1 MSKPVVR
8 IGPEDRRPGP
18 VTSGMV
24 REEALA
30 TDRVWAG
37 FVRTAPGSISGWHHH
52 GVHETAIYVLS
63 GVLLMEFGSGGLD
76 RVEAAPGDFVL
87 VPPGTIHRESNP
99 SEDEGEII
107 VVRSGTG
114 EAVVNVEG
122 PEAPGGI

>member
-1 MSKPVVR
+1 
-8 IGPEDRRPGP
+8 
-18 VTSGMV
+18 MV

-63 GVLLMEFGSGGLD
+63 GVLLMEFGSEGLD
-76 RVEAAPGDFVL
+76 RVEAGPGDFVL
-87 VPPGTIHRESNP
+87 VPPGTVHRESNP
-99 SEDEGEII
+99 SPDDGEII
-107 VVRSGTG
+107 VVRSGAG

-122 PEAPGGI
+122 PEASGGS